1 MVGYSSLIC
10 GLPVI
15 RPELEFSFGECLGD
29 LASTQLDEQG
39 EATFARC
46 PHAEQRCPNPN
57 LPECIP
63 KPAQVLANNSPR
75 TNDHRVLT
83 RPSARLDNF
92 TCCEVRSR
100 GAHRYAQASAPGC
113 EKISRC
119 GERNRCVGSDRQRG
133 SVAEFSRDSRHVQG
147 RRQREG
153 ICDFQYSAESLQ
165 TCHSHPLCEN
175 DQGKANARTRL
186 HPVFLDAQGIR

>member
-39 EATFARC
+39 EPTFARC

-63 KPAQVLANNSPR
+63 KLASSGRVKVQPVHGQPNLRHSNGLALLLGAGTEDLRIGYRRASDGPR
-75 TNDHRVLT
+75 GGHLRRTLCQNAPVVAGEW
-83 RPSARLDNF
+83 PS
-92 TCCEVRSR
+92 S
-100 GAHRYAQASAPGC
+100 
-113 EKISRC
+113 
-119 GERNRCVGSDRQRG
+119 
-133 SVAEFSRDSRHVQG
+133 
-147 RRQREG
+147 
-153 ICDFQYSAESLQ
+153 
-165 TCHSHPLCEN
+165 
-175 DQGKANARTRL
+175 
-186 HPVFLDAQGIR
+186 

>member
-1 MVGYSSLIC
+1 MSVNGNFALVASNYEWIVGYSSLIC

-63 KPAQVLANNSPR
+63 KLASAG
-75 TNDHRVLT
+75 RVKVQPVIDSKAGPSFGEQQPT
-83 RPSARLDNF
+83 DQRPSSFD
-92 TCCEVRSR
+92 TT
-100 GAHRYAQASAPGC
+100 
-113 EKISRC
+113 IS
-119 GERNRCVGSDRQRG
+119 E
-133 SVAEFSRDSRHVQG
+133 
-147 RRQREG
+147 
-153 ICDFQYSAESLQ
+153 
-165 TCHSHPLCEN
+165 T
-175 DQGKANARTRL
+175 
-186 HPVFLDAQGIR
+186 